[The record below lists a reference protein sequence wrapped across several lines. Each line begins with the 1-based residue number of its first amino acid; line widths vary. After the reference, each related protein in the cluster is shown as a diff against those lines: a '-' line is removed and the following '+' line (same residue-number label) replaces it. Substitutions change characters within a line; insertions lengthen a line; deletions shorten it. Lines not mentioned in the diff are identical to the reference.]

1 MADETKSNKCAREAC
16 RCTAASGS
24 KYCSPECEDAAKV
37 HIMEIGC
44 SCHHPEC
51 S

>member
-1 MADETKSNKCAREAC
+1 MANEQNNHTCARETCGCAP
-16 RCTAASGS
+16 ANDS
-24 KYCSPECEDAAKV
+24 KYCSEECEDAVKV
-37 HIMEIGC
+37 HITEIGC